1 MKHSSMV
8 LDAFKDMRQ
17 ELRQSH
23 HIKSEC
29 ETIPSQLSNWYQ
41 ILVKV
46 DSVYDE
52 NSENN
57 FSQDDFERAR
67 KIFSKFQSTVS
78 RYKNYAAHKKECVHI
93 CKVLSSFVSKMQSLL
108 ELNKQAFQRIER
120 YYACSANLVDPGL
133 CWCSDDD

>member
-23 HIKSEC
+23 HTKSEC

-57 FSQDDFERAR
+57 FSQDGHSEGQKWYGHNR
-67 KIFSKFQSTVS
+67 S
-78 RYKNYAAHKKECVHI
+78 R
-93 CKVLSSFVSKMQSLL
+93 
-108 ELNKQAFQRIER
+108 R
-120 YYACSANLVDPGL
+120 Y
-133 CWCSDDD
+133 